1 MKTVREI
8 LRHKGSDVH
17 SVTPDDTVYDALV
30 LMAQK
35 NVGAVLVL
43 DEGQVKGILS
53 ERDYARKVILR
64 GASSRELLVRQIM
77 SKDVL
82 FVGPD
87 KTVEECM
94 NLMTDRRV
102 RHLPVIERGA
112 VVGVISIGD
121 VVKAV
126 IADQVGLIEQL
137 EVYIRGTY

>member
-8 LRHKGSDVH
+8 LKHKGSQVF
-17 SVTPDDTVYDALV
+17 SVAPGETVYDALV

-43 DEGQVKGILS
+43 EDGIVKGILS

-64 GASSRELLVRQIM
+64 GASSRDLPVRQIM
-77 SKDVL
+77 TKDVL

-94 NLMTDRRV
+94 NLMTDKRV

-112 VVGVISIGD
+112 VVGVVSIGD
-121 VVKAV
+121 IVKAV